1 MNRWMLFVARRFLGT
16 RQTRGAGATGLAVA
30 GIAAGVA
37 TLIVVLAV
45 MNGFQLGTIE
55 NILEVNSF
63 HLRLSTDRGVAE
75 REEIAPVVEEL
86 RRDPAVE
93 SAVPTAEIQTLAR
106 GFWPEPQGIVLR
118 AVPENWLARDRG
130 AAEQLRIVSGA
141 FEIADPRSVVL
152 GAELARALGVR
163 VGDSLAVT
171 HIPRGSSRPAEVELT
186 VQGLFRTGYLDFDR
200 GWAFTSLSTA
210 ETSLDATDSLIVG
223 VKLTNR
229 FQDAEAAQRLRS
241 AIPAAWSLENWRE
254 YNSGIFGALRVEK
267 AMMVFLVALIFVV
280 VAGNIF
286 QLLRRS
292 ILERSEEIA
301 ILRALGA
308 RQGEIRRVFALE
320 GWYIGIVGTAVGTL
334 VGLLIAGNINEIFG
348 LLESLAGLIGNNT
361 PLAFSPAFFYL
372 ESVPA
377 RILPGELVLV
387 GAGAV
392 GWSAASSWLAGRSAV
407 RRMPM
412 DLLRSE

>member
-1 MNRWMLFVARRFLGT
+1 MKRWILFVARRFLGT
-16 RQTRGAGATGLAVA
+16 RRTRGAGATGMAVA
-30 GIAAGVA
+30 GIATGVA
-37 TLIVVLAV
+37 TLIIVLAV

-63 HLRLSTDRGVAE
+63 HLRLSTDRTVSQ
-75 REEIAPVVEEL
+75 VEEVESVVSDL
-86 RRDPAVE
+86 RGDPAVE
-93 SAVPTAEIQTLAR
+93 SVVPTAEIQTLAR

-118 AVPENWLARDRG
+118 AVPEDWLSRDRG
-130 AAEQLRIVSGA
+130 AAEQLRIVSGE
-141 FEIADPRSVVL
+141 FVLGEPRSVVL

-163 VGDSLAVT
+163 VGDPLAVT

-186 VQGLFRTGYLDFDR
+186 VRGLFRTGYLDFDR

-210 ETSLDATDSLIVG
+210 DDALAATDALVVG
-223 VKLTNR
+223 VKLANR
-229 FQDAEAAQRLRS
+229 FRDAETAERLRPT
-241 AIPAAWSLENWRE
+241 IPSSWSLENWRE
-254 YNSGIFGALRVEK
+254 YNRGIFGALRVEK

-308 RQGEIRRVFALE
+308 RRGEVRRVFVLE
-320 GWYIGIVGTAVGTL
+320 GWYIGIAGTAVGTL
-334 VGLLIAGNINEIFG
+334 VGLLIAGNINEIFA
-348 LLESLAGLIGNNT
+348 LLESLAGLIGNNA
-361 PLAFSPAFFYL
+361 PLVFSPTFFYL

-392 GWSAASSWLAGRSAV
+392 GASATSSWLAGRSAV

>member
-1 MNRWMLFVARRFLGT
+1 
-16 RQTRGAGATGLAVA
+16 
-30 GIAAGVA
+30 
-37 TLIVVLAV
+37 
-45 MNGFQLGTIE
+45 
-55 NILEVNSF
+55 
-63 HLRLSTDRGVAE
+63 
-75 REEIAPVVEEL
+75 
-86 RRDPAVE
+86 
-93 SAVPTAEIQTLAR
+93 
-106 GFWPEPQGIVLR
+106 
-118 AVPENWLARDRG
+118 
-130 AAEQLRIVSGA
+130 
-141 FEIADPRSVVL
+141 
-152 GAELARALGVR
+152 
-163 VGDSLAVT
+163 
-171 HIPRGSSRPAEVELT
+171 
-186 VQGLFRTGYLDFDR
+186 
-200 GWAFTSLSTA
+200 
-210 ETSLDATDSLIVG
+210 
-223 VKLTNR
+223 VKLINR
-229 FQDAEAAQRLRS
+229 FRDAEAAERLR
-241 AIPAAWSLENWRE
+241 ATLPAEWSLENWRQ

-320 GWYIGIVGTAVGTL
+320 GWYIGIAGTVVGTT
-334 VGLLIAGNINEIFG
+334 VGLLIAGNINGIFG
-348 LLESLAGLIGNNT
+348 LLESLAGLVGNNA
-361 PLAFSPAFFYL
+361 PLVFSPAFFYL

-392 GWSAASSWLAGRSAV
+392 GSSAASSWLAGRSAV

>member
-1 MNRWMLFVARRFLGT
+1 MRRWILFVARRFLGT
-16 RQTRGAGATGLAVA
+16 RRTRGAGATGMAVA

-63 HLRLSTDRGVAE
+63 HLRINTDRDVSQLEEVTPTVAE
-75 REEIAPVVEEL
+75 L
-86 RRDPAVE
+86 RADPAVE
-93 SAVPTAEIQTLAR
+93 SVVPTAEIQTLAR

-118 AVPENWLARDRG
+118 AVPADWLARDEG
-130 AAEQLRIVSGA
+130 AAEQLGIVSGA
-141 FEIADPRSVVL
+141 FVVDEPRSVVL

-163 VGDSLAVT
+163 VGDPVSVT

-186 VQGLFRTGYLDFDR
+186 VRGLFRTGYLDFDR

-210 ETSLDATDSLIVG
+210 ETSLEATDSVVVG

-229 FQDAEAAQRLRS
+229 FRDAEAAERLR
-241 AIPAAWSLENWRE
+241 ATLPAEWSLENWRQ

-320 GWYIGIVGTAVGTL
+320 GWYIGIAGTVVGTM
-334 VGLLIAGNINEIFG
+334 VGLLIAGNINGIFG
-348 LLESLAGLIGNNT
+348 LLESLAGLVGNNA
-361 PLAFSPAFFYL
+361 PLVFSPAFFYL

-392 GWSAASSWLAGRSAV
+392 GSSAASSWLAGRSAV

>member
-1 MNRWMLFVARRFLGT
+1 MKRWILFVARRFLGT
-16 RQTRGAGATGLAVA
+16 RRSRGAGATGLAVA

-63 HLRLSTDRGVAE
+63 HLRLNTDYSVSERRELDSIVAD
-75 REEIAPVVEEL
+75 L
-86 RRDPAVE
+86 RRESGVE
-93 SAVPTAEIQTLAR
+93 SVVPTAEIQTLAR
-106 GFWPEPQGIVLR
+106 GFWPEPQGIVIR
-118 AVPENWLARDRG
+118 AVPEDWLARDIG
-130 AAEQLRIVSGA
+130 AAERLRIDSGSFA
-141 FEIADPRSVVL
+141 LDEPQSVVL
-152 GAELARALGVR
+152 GVELARALGVR
-163 VGDSLAVT
+163 VGDPLAVT
-171 HIPRGSSRPAEVELT
+171 HIPEGSSRPAEVELT
-186 VQGLFRTGYLDFDR
+186 VRGLFRTGYLDFDR
-200 GWAFTSLSTA
+200 GWAFTSLATA
-210 ETSLDATDSLIVG
+210 DAALEATDALVVG

-229 FQDAEAAQRLRS
+229 FRDTEAAERLRPT
-241 AIPAAWSLENWRE
+241 IPTTWELENWRE
-254 YNSGIFGALRVEK
+254 YNRGIFGALRVEK
-267 AMMVFLVALIFVV
+267 TMMVFLVALIFVV

-308 RQGEIRRVFALE
+308 RHGEVRRVFVLE
-320 GWYIGIVGTAVGTL
+320 GWYIGIVGTAVGTM
-334 VGLLIAGNINEIFG
+334 VGLLIAGNINGIFA
-348 LLESLAGLIGNNT
+348 LLEALAGIVGNNA
-361 PLAFSPAFFYL
+361 PVAFSPAFFYL

-377 RILPGELVLV
+377 RIVPAELVLI
-387 GAGAV
+387 GIGAV
-392 GWSAASSWLAGRSAV
+392 GSSATSSWLAGRSAV

>member
-1 MNRWMLFVARRFLGT
+1 MRRWILFVARRFLGT
-16 RQTRGAGATGLAVA
+16 RRSRGAGATGLAVA

-63 HLRLSTDRGVAE
+63 HLRLTTDRSVAE
-75 REEIAPVVEEL
+75 VDAVDPVVEAL
-86 RRDPAVE
+86 RNDSAVE

-106 GFWPEPQGIVLR
+106 GFWPEPQGIVIR
-118 AVPENWLARDRG
+118 AVPEDWLVRDRG
-130 AAEQLRIVSGA
+130 AAERLRIESGE
-141 FEIADPRSVVL
+141 FVLDEPRSVVL

-163 VGDSLAVT
+163 VGDPLSVT
-171 HIPRGSSRPAEVELT
+171 HIPEGSSRPAEVELT
-186 VQGLFRTGYLDFDR
+186 VRGLFRTGYLDFDR

-210 ETSLDATDSLIVG
+210 DAALDATDSLVVG

-229 FQDAEAAQRLRS
+229 FRDAEVAERLRPT
-241 AIPAAWSLENWRE
+241 IPDTWSLENWRE
-254 YNSGIFGALRVEK
+254 YNRGIFGALRVEK

-301 ILRALGA
+301 ILSALGA
-308 RQGEIRRVFALE
+308 RHGEIRRVFVLE
-320 GWYIGIVGTAVGTL
+320 GWFIGVAGTALGTL
-334 VGLLIAGNINEIFG
+334 VGLLIAGNINGIFA
-348 LLESLAGLIGNNT
+348 LLEALAELIGNNA
-361 PLAFSPAFFYL
+361 PVVFSPAFFYL
-372 ESVPA
+372 ESVPS
-377 RILPGELVLV
+377 RIVPGELVLV
-387 GAGAV
+387 GMGAV
-392 GWSAASSWLAGRSAV
+392 GSAATSSWLAGRSAV
-407 RRMPM
+407 RRRPM